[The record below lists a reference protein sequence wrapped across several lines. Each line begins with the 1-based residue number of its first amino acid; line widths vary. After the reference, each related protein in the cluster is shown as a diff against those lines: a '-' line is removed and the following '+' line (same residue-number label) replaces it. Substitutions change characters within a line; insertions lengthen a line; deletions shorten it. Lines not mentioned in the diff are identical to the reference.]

1 MTPKQNILLAFA
13 ILALFTLLFIII
25 FSKNGALDL
34 YELKA
39 DHNRMV
45 AEIERIN
52 RAAVALYREIDRLQN
67 DLGYIE
73 SVARQELGMIKPQER
88 ILKLKNQP

>member
-1 MTPKQNILLAFA
+1 MTPRQNILLAFA
-13 ILALFTLLFIII
+13 ILALFTLLFVIV

-39 DHNRMV
+39 DHARME

-52 RAAVALYREIDRLQN
+52 RANVALYREIDRLQN
-67 DLGYIE
+67 DLSYVE
-73 SVARQELGMIKPQER
+73 SVARKELGMIKPQER
-88 ILKLKNQP
+88 ILKLKD